1 MSPSR
6 REPATLEGRVQ
17 RLEASVDRLHDDY
30 QSIRE
35 SLRSMSEQLA
45 DLVRLSERQS
55 TQRDGLERAFDA
67 LARCESQIAVLEN
80 RVATL
85 DVKSQL
91 VGQAGSSIV
100 GIAVRVI
107 ATGIVAAA
115 ATIIALW
122 ASKGAA

>member
-45 DLVRLSERQS
+45 DLVRLSERQA

-67 LARCESQIAVLEN
+67 LARLESQVAVIEN

-91 VGQAGSSIV
+91 VGHAGSSIV

-107 ATGIVAAA
+107 ATGIVAAV

-122 ASKGAA
+122 ASRGAA

>member
-17 RLEASVDRLHDDY
+17 RLEVSVDRLHADY
-30 QSIRE
+30 REIKE
-35 SLRSMSEQLA
+35 SLRSMSHQL
-45 DLVRLSERQS
+45 DELVRLSERQS
-55 TQRDGLERAFDA
+55 SQRDGLERAFDA
-67 LARCESQIAVLEN
+67 IARCESQIAVIEN

-85 DVKSQL
+85 DVRSQL

-115 ATIIALW
+115 ATLIALLV
-122 ASKGAA
+122 SRGGA